1 MATEQLPALHPATK
15 HLVVGFFMA
24 IGIGTAWY
32 IYATTSPIDEWSR
45 RWLIIVIPFLSGQG
59 LLYGWYRAWRTVLLW
74 IAAIYLFSPFIAA
87 RVESCVTVIPGA
99 VPCFADV
106 VILREVTSQAGHPVY
121 FLTLIVVHTICML
134 ALWIL
139 VARQGA
145 DNASAGPSTD

>member
-1 MATEQLPALHPATK
+1 
-15 HLVVGFFMA
+15 
-24 IGIGTAWY
+24 
-32 IYATTSPIDEWSR
+32 
-45 RWLIIVIPFLSGQG
+45 
-59 LLYGWYRAWRTVLLW
+59 VLLW

-87 RVESCVTVIPGA
+87 RIESCVTVIPGA